1 MRLIWQ
7 QIVTENYQIE
17 KDGKIKMFSYGET
30 QNEII
35 ESEARLVM
43 EQIIKKVREK
53 YDN

>member
-7 QIVTENYQIE
+7 QIVSENYQIK
-17 KDGKIKMFSYGET
+17 KDGSIKMFFYGET

-35 ESEARLVM
+35 ESDAKLVM